1 MKIAV
6 IAANGRSGAAFVTAA
21 LEAGHQVWAGTY
33 GDHSFYPHPNLTI
46 VPCDAANPEDMYI
59 LVKDKDAV
67 VSLIGHV
74 KGSAANVQTLAITH
88 AIRAMKIF
96 SVRRIVSLTGTGVRF
111 PNDKISLADRFFTIG
126 IRILDYARVKDGIA
140 HAKALQE
147 SELDWTII
155 RVAKLQNIPE
165 HPFGLSTVGPS
176 KSIVSR
182 KSVAKAI
189 LQVLGRGEFIQQ
201 APMITSEKSGTTN

>member
-1 MKIAV
+1 MRIAV
-6 IAANGRSGAAFVTAA
+6 IAANGRSGIAFVTAA

-33 GDHSFYPHPNLTI
+33 GDHSFYQHPNLTI
-46 VPCDAANPEDMYI
+46 VPCDASNPEEMYV

-74 KGSAANVQTLAITH
+74 KDSAPNVQTLAITH

-96 SVRRIVSLTGTGVRF
+96 SVQRIVSLTGTGVRF
-111 PNDKISLADRFFTIG
+111 PGDKISLIDRFVTLG
-126 IRILDYARVKDGIA
+126 IRIIDYGRVKDGIN

-147 SELDWTII
+147 SGLNWTII

-165 HPFGLSTVGPS
+165 HSFGLSTVGPA

-182 KSVAKAI
+182 KTVAKAI
-189 LQVLGRGEFIQQ
+189 LRVLETGEFNQQ
-201 APMITSEKSGTTN
+201 APMVTSE